1 MKSSPTSHPGT
12 HTSRTP
18 GHTPSRA
25 PQPRG
30 TPGAKA
36 LALAPPGYGID
47 LADRR
52 MDDRPPRRHGGLPD
66 PLKSG
71 IEALSGL
78 DMSAVR
84 VHYNSPQPAQI
95 DALAFTQ
102 GPDIHLAPA
111 QERHLP
117 HEAWHVVQQA
127 QGRVQPTLQM
137 KSGARV
143 NDAEG
148 LEHEADL
155 MGERALVQP
164 WTVSGAV
171 PGTVSEAVPAG
182 RAAPLQPTH
191 PATVIQRYTEEKL
204 PEEGVAGN
212 TWRVSE
218 DEQAMLEIS
227 QAEGGQT
234 LLASDTLVD
243 AANLKL
249 KAAGQHGSFIR
260 LQAGKQALSL
270 GGRGL
275 KQVKPT
281 FVDASGAE
289 TFNRDMVSA
298 NKPGG
303 ADATGDTQDW
313 FKLYADCGRSSR
325 VVMGSLGLAPKALYA
340 AGKKGKETKRAFNPE
355 AWTDQV
361 YLSAMKSF
369 VNDPA
374 NRVHLKTVHLK
385 ERFLSYFYAGSSK
398 FVPRAPANGQE
409 AKDFAGALDEAGQ
422 RAFAEYAQINVAV
435 NPEIGEGYTMA
446 TGKDLPGF
454 TSSGDTW
461 NFHWAGVVMKAGTDN
476 ITLENYAIMFAP
488 TGDKK
493 VDKDNQRRAY
503 DYTNTNWVFQ
513 MYGTVK
519 TGQSFHEEHLR
530 SGTHGSRGTT
540 LRVKI

>member
-1 MKSSPTSHPGT
+1 MKPSPTAHPGNRTTRNPT
-12 HTSRTP
+12 HTTSPAPRP
-18 GHTPSRA
+18 G
-25 PQPRG
+25 G
-30 TPGAKA
+30 TSGAKA

-52 MDDRPPRRHGGLPD
+52 VDDRAPRRHGGLPD

-137 KSGARV
+137 KGGAPV

-155 MGERALVQP
+155 MGDRALVQP
-164 WTVSGAV
+164 W
-171 PGTVSEAVPAG
+171 AVPAALPAG
-182 RAAPLQPTH
+182 RSAPLQPTH

-243 AANLKL
+243 AANVKL

-260 LQAGKQALSL
+260 LQAGKHALSL

-289 TFNRDMVSA
+289 TFNRDMASA

-313 FKLYADCGRSSR
+313 FKMYADCGRSSR
-325 VVMGSLGLAPKALYA
+325 VVMGSLGLAPKALYS
-340 AGKKGKETKRAFNPE
+340 AGNKARQTARGFDPAE
-355 AWTDQV
+355 WTDQV
-361 YLSAMKSF
+361 YLASMKAF
-369 VNDPA
+369 VKDPA
-374 NRVHLKTVHLK
+374 NRMHLKTAHLK
-385 ERFLSYFYAGSSK
+385 ERFLSCFHTGASK
-398 FVPRAPANGQE
+398 FVPREPASGQE
-409 AKDFAGALDEAGQ
+409 AKDFAGALDETGQ

-488 TGDKK
+488 TGDAA
-493 VDKDNQRRAY
+493 VDQANGERAY